1 MIIVYKTLSEQ
12 ELRDSAAAAIPK
24 IETFFVQNPKRRV
37 CRTELWYGRT
47 QSIKKKNI
55 AEQINAI
62 VDGLIAEGKTKES
75 SNDKQGG

>member
-1 MIIVYKTLSEQ
+1 MIVVYKTLSEQ

-37 CRTELWYGRT
+37 CRTELWYGKS
-47 QSIKKKNI
+47 QSIKKKNV

-62 VDGLIAEGKTKES
+62 VDALIEEGKTKEAKEAK
-75 SNDKQGG
+75 NQA